1 MTKNI
6 GIDIVEFEEIEERLT
21 DKFIQRILSS
31 KELIR
36 FNAMKNQDAQIR
48 YLAGRFAA
56 KEAYTKVYKK
66 FDTPLNFTDVIILN
80 DDYGAPYLQS
90 TYRPNDK
97 VLISISHSRKYVVA
111 IAILE
116 EPDIPVPY

>member
-21 DKFIQRILSS
+21 DKFIHRILSAQ
-31 KELIR
+31 ELERFYKIKKTNDRIR
-36 FNAMKNQDAQIR
+36 F
-48 YLAGRFAA
+48 LAGRFAA
-56 KEAYTKVYKK
+56 KEAYTKVYKR
-66 FDTPLNFTDVIILN
+66 FDTPLNFTDVSIIN
-80 DDYGAPYLQS
+80 DQFGAPYLKS

-111 IAILE
+111 VAVLE
-116 EPDIPVPY
+116 ESDIPVPY